1 MTTLKP
7 LIARNTKLFFREKGL
22 FLTALITPVILLVLY
37 ITFLGNIYKDAI
49 VAITDGLG
57 YSLSGGLL
65 NGFVGGQLIASILS
79 VSCITVSVTCNMLMV
94 QDKATGAHKDI
105 MISPVSPS
113 VLALSY
119 YISTLISTLII
130 CFTALAA
137 SLLYLAIA
145 GFYLTLLDVLLV
157 ALDIV
162 ILVCFGTAFSSV
174 IGFFLST
181 QGQISAVGSVIS
193 SCYGFICAAYTPLS
207 QFGEGMRNVLG
218 VLPGTYGTS
227 LLRRHTLRGVTEKM
241 SEAGMSDDAIRAIR
255 DSADYHIYLG
265 GTEIPVSIMYAV
277 LLGCI
282 AALILAYVLMNAY
295 RIKHSARK

>member
-1 MTTLKP
+1 MTALKP

-37 ITFLGNIYKDAI
+37 ITFLGNIYKDGF
-49 VAITDGLG
+49 VAIAEGFG
-57 YSLSGGLL
+57 YTTSDGLL

-119 YISTLISTLII
+119 YLSTLISTLII
-130 CFTALAA
+130 CFTALGI
-137 SLLYLAIA
+137 SLIYLSIV
-145 GFYLTLLDVLLV
+145 GFYLALADVLLI
-157 ALDIV
+157 ALDV
-162 ILVCFGTAFSSV
+162 IMLVCLGTAFSSV

-193 SCYGFICAAYTPLS
+193 SCYGFISAAYTPLF

-227 LLRRHTLRGVTEKM
+227 LLRRHALRGVTEKM
-241 SEAGMSDDAIRAIR
+241 AESGMSDEAIRAIR
-255 DSADYHIYLG
+255 DSADYHIYLS
-265 GTEIPVSIMYAV
+265 GTEVPLGVMYAV
-277 LLGCI
+277 LLGSI